1 MKIYIIGQKGI
12 PAISGGVEN
21 HVENLAVKLVEK
33 GHEVFA
39 YTRRNYSNKNIKN
52 YRGINLIS
60 LPSINTKNLDA
71 ISHTFL
77 ACLDFVFKRK
87 KVDVIHFHSI
97 GPASLIWLVK
107 LFRPRVKIIFTF
119 HSQCYYNTKWG
130 KLAKFYLIWGE
141 KIGCKLAGEVIV
153 VSKNLKKYVENK
165 YKRQANFVP
174 NGVNILPPIEIN
186 KIKDIWGLEKNSY
199 ILSVS
204 RVVRNKGLEYL
215 IEAYKKIKTD
225 KKLVIVGDGDY
236 INKLM
241 SLASDNDN
249 IIFTG
254 RQNGEI
260 LQELYSNALLFVQ
273 PSEAEG
279 LSVSLLEAISYK
291 LPLIVS
297 DIEANTDVVGD
308 DAMVFINKSS
318 DDLRLKLEK
327 FLELNNFTNIDK
339 NKERL
344 YDEIT
349 NYYNWDEIVGKT
361 ENIYKTN

>member
-21 HVENLAVKLVEK
+21 HVENLAIRLVEK

-39 YTRRNYSNKNIKN
+39 YTRRNYSDKNKKN
-52 YRGINLIS
+52 YKGVNLIS
-60 LPSINTKNLDA
+60 LPSINGKNLDA
-71 ISHTFL
+71 ISHTFI
-77 ACLDFVFKRK
+77 ACLDFIFKRK
-87 KVDVIHFHSI
+87 ADVIHFHFI

-107 LFRPRVKIIFTF
+107 LFRPRVKIVFTF

-130 KLAKFYLIWGE
+130 KLVKFYLTWGE
-141 KIGCKLAGEVIV
+141 KIGCKLANEVIV

-165 YKRQANFVP
+165 YNSRVSFIP
-174 NGVNILPPIEIN
+174 NGVNILPRIEVD
-186 KIKDIWGLEKNSY
+186 KIKDIWNLEKKSY

-215 IEAYKKIKTD
+215 IEAFKQLETD

-241 SLASDNDN
+241 SLANGNDN
-249 IIFTG
+249 IIFIG
-254 RQNGEI
+254 CQSGEI

-291 LPLIVS
+291 LPLLVS

-308 DAMVFINKSS
+308 KAMIFTNKNSE
-318 DDLRLKLEK
+318 DLRLKLEN
-327 FLELNNFTNIDK
+327 FLKIDNFINIDK
-339 NKERL
+339 NKEKM
-344 YDEIT
+344 YNEIT
-349 NYYNWDEIVGKT
+349 NYYNWDEIT
-361 ENIYKTN
+361 ENTLKIYNKN